1 MVFDKLKS
9 YIQYFIGNKKP
20 PNFQTGK
27 SGREAAAAGQAQGG
41 HQQPV
46 HADEPERAAPAA
58 DNQEPGRSAGQAQP
72 SGDTGTEAGHAG
84 QAEPHPRVHQ
94 GPGRDDQG
102 APARGRPQ
110 PEGAQE
116 AGGAEEGAKG
126 AEGAAGGEVRRWS

>member
-1 MVFDKLKS
+1 MYHTLLETKIIKLTL
-9 YIQYFIGNKKP
+9 I
-20 PNFQTGK
+20 FQPGK
-27 SGREAAAAGQAQGG
+27 SGREAAAPWQAEGG

-94 GPGRDDQG
+94 GPGRDDKRAQ
-102 APARGRPQ
+102 ARGRPQ

-116 AGGAEEGAKG
+116 AGGAEEGA
-126 AEGAAGGEVRRWS
+126 EGAAGREVRRWS